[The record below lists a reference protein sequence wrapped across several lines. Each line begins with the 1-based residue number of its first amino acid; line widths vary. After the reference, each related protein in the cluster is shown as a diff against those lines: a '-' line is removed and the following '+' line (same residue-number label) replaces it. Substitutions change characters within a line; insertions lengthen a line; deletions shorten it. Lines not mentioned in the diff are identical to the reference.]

1 MTIVVFVAIILTTAA
16 AFITITFVSVT
27 VVDLRKTWA
36 DDLIVTIIV
45 AIAIIIVII
54 AVVVAV
60 VVALVDLLV
69 DVLDISRQRKS
80 PAKRGLAERRK

>member
-54 AVVVAV
+54 AVVVA
-60 VVALVDLLV
+60 LVDLLV

>member
-45 AIAIIIVII
+45 TIAIIIVI
-54 AVVVAV
+54 AV